1 MFSVHCLKTCFI
13 NISNIH
19 NLQTSKVLV
28 FRIRAN
34 SHITVQEGI
43 KLKLTGIF
51 MYDSVKPV

>member
-1 MFSVHCLKTCFI
+1 MFSVHYLKTCFI

-19 NLQTSKVLV
+19 NLQVLV

-43 KLKLTGIF
+43 KLKQTGVF